1 MPRFTQESFDQWLS
15 SPAKNST
22 LLPAWLIF
30 QATPALLAPRSRL
43 ENHLTAAQLEQ
54 KMDLYDMENTA
65 AIDQSNSVHI
75 IKQITKTH
83 LVWTS
88 TSEMLKQLTNPTK
101 KWSHGACKPQF
112 ATRVGAPCIDVTPSR
127 TSEAMSRAT
136 TCCLTRRDPRES
148 TIAIWLPGDPP
159 AWEQQ
164 NNKVITSRSKHLW
177 SWRMRHFDEAKQ
189 LSSATAKASATCQNH
204 PTRMLKVSQIY
215 EAQKHQKTSNNK
227 WKLRSSTSSL
237 DCYCLLWT
245 SHGFKILSRH
255 FGANAGHCAIASC
268 FSLVPFWTMCD
279 ILKS

>member
-1 MPRFTQESFDQWLS
+1 MGHPTVCLDWDQYSDPQATWRRLRLRFHTQIHSRKLWPMILLPPKKS
-15 SPAKNST
+15 A

-54 KMDLYDMENTA
+54 KMDLHDMENTA

-83 LVWTS
+83 LAWTS
-88 TSEMLKQLTNPTK
+88 TSEMLKQLANPMK

-136 TCCLTRRDPRES
+136 TCCLAAMPGEIQENPPLDGAT
-148 TIAIWLPGDPP
+148 WLPP

-164 NNKVITSRSKHLW
+164 NNKL
-177 SWRMRHFDEAKQ
+177 
-189 LSSATAKASATCQNH
+189 
-204 PTRMLKVSQIY
+204 
-215 EAQKHQKTSNNK
+215 
-227 WKLRSSTSSL
+227 
-237 DCYCLLWT
+237 
-245 SHGFKILSRH
+245 
-255 FGANAGHCAIASC
+255 
-268 FSLVPFWTMCD
+268 
-279 ILKS
+279 